1 MKIQVNEQALEVSE
15 KTNIEQLLLQLDK
28 PLVGSAVAVNQE
40 VITRSQW
47 ESYIISEGDN
57 ISLFQ
62 AIAGG

>member
-15 KTNIEQLLLQLDK
+15 NTNIEQLLLQLEK

>member
-1 MKIQVNEQALEVSE
+1 MKVQVNEQALDVS
-15 KTNIEQLLLQLDK
+15 KNTNIEQLLLQLDK

-40 VITRSQW
+40 VITRSLW
-47 ESYIISEGDN
+47 GSYIINEGDN

>member
-1 MKIQVNEQALEVSE
+1 MKIQVNEEALEVS
-15 KTNIEQLLLQLDK
+15 KNTNIEQLLLQLDK

-40 VITRSQW
+40 VISRSEW
-47 ESYIISEGDN
+47 NNYMFNEGDN